1 MTDTDTTTTTETTE
15 GATVTPITP
24 ATPVRATWKQHGKP
38 TSGWQFF
45 GTMIQKPTDE
55 GLNVAKV
62 ETDPQGLTLKAAN
75 GRQLKNGRFGTAT
88 KFWAVVP
95 ADAPR
100 QVAEPKAKGE
110 TTPAAPIEITAPKGG
125 DQTVAP
131 RKGAI
136 AKAITA
142 TGKSIMAI
150 SRDHGLNP
158 SQMRRLSLDQVAK
171 VDLVRA
177 EAIATAL
184 GVKLADLF
192 GEPADKAKVAAKNG
206 NGTTP
211 PAETGPRSTGR
222 KSAAQRKADKIA
234 ADLARN
240 AERQAAEAAEADQA
254 KAAQDAEAEA
264 GQPETPAE

>member
-1 MTDTDTTTTTETTE
+1 MTETTTTETTAT
-15 GATVTPITP
+15 ATVTPINGG
-24 ATPVRATWKQHGKP
+24 TPVRATWKQHGNPAK
-38 TSGWQFF
+38 GFKFF
-45 GTMIQKPTDE
+45 GTAVKAPAAK
-55 GLNVAKV
+55 GVAVTKV
-62 ETDPQGLTLKAAN
+62 ETDPQGVTLI
-75 GRQLKNGRFGTAT
+75 GRSGPIEGGRFGTAT

-95 ADAPR
+95 EDA
-100 QVAEPKAKGE
+100 KAPVPVKSG
-110 TTPAAPIEITAPKGG
+110 PAAKADPVEITAPKGG

-131 RKGAI
+131 VKGAI

-150 SRDHGLNP
+150 SREHGLNP

-177 EAIATAL
+177 EAIAKAL

-206 NGTTP
+206 NGSTP
-211 PAETGPRSTGR
+211 PAETGPKSTGR

-234 ADLARN
+234 ADMAAN

-264 GQPETPAE
+264 GQPEAAE